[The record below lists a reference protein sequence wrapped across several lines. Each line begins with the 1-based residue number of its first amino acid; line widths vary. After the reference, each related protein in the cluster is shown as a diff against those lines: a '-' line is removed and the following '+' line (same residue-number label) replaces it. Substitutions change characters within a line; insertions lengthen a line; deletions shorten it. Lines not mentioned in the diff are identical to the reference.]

1 MQDQVTRS
9 RLAFLEAGLAA
20 VEAEFE
26 ALEQSD
32 EVIGGLVNDIRA
44 VAQLGKDLAG
54 VIPPDTKAE
63 LDRIVEMFNRLSPPE
78 APTELDA
85 AREKR
90 DS

>member
-32 EVIGGLVNDIRA
+32 EVIDGLVNDIRA

-54 VIPPDTKAE
+54 VIPPT
-63 LDRIVEMFNRLSPPE
+63 LRQSS
-78 APTELDA
+78 TESS
-85 AREKR
+85 RC
-90 DS
+90 STG